1 MSFDRCHVH
10 SSREARILIGV
21 IGLAVLLLAYGV
33 LWGAMHPTGAE
44 SDRAIQLTAAEVLQ
58 QETDGPAPA
67 IVDSRMLPGRWLP
80 VTLPFGQTSDLLRQ
94 ADLSLPHVTRTTWY
108 RLPVTDFA
116 PGAAPLMLYTARA
129 KASGPM
135 AVYVDGVRVH
145 QWQLDGA
152 LWYWA
157 PQLIA
162 VDSGQR
168 SASPREVLVRMQHDA
183 STYTALA
190 SVWLGPSA
198 ALKWRFEARQWLQL
212 HTPAMSGGAFLAVG
226 TFAFFIWVRGKRVAG
241 YGLFAVL
248 AVLSFVRA
256 MHFYV
261 DVQVDDD
268 WFAWLTVNTLFWLIT
283 VVHFLQ
289 MLLHGQRQVWLTR
302 VLLGLSA
309 VVALTTLPGLGQ
321 FPNSPQITP
330 LIYPFAMLA
339 GLVVMGVGL
348 RLSWQRRSLDGT
360 LLALGVAVSTLFGLN
375 DWALQSNFL
384 DPESWY
390 LGPYANLFN
399 FIVFC
404 YLMHRHYMN
413 ALLQVERSNQELAVK
428 LRAREDELAESYGR
442 LRQVEHKQTVAH
454 ERQRLMQDMHDG
466 LGASLHSALRAIERG
481 RVTET
486 AVADILRGCID
497 DLHLTIDS
505 MEPVDADL
513 LLLLAT
519 LRYRLGPRLQTAG
532 ISLQWGVVDVP
543 PLGWLDP
550 RRALHVLR
558 ILQETLTNTFKHTE
572 ATAIH
577 VSTGQDADGVFV
589 RIADNGPGFDP
600 EQALRSGGKGLANQR
615 RRADAIGARVHWSST
630 PQGAVTILWLPLQPP
645 FADSRPAPL

>member
-1 MSFDRCHVH
+1 MFLFRHL
-10 SSREARILIGV
+10 ARIPRTARVLIGV
-21 IGLAVLLLAYGV
+21 ATLAAVLAASLGWTGLHSAS
-33 LWGAMHPTGAE
+33 GAPTG
-44 SDRAIQLTAAEVLQ
+44 AIQLTAAEVLQ
-58 QETDGPAPA
+58 LSDDSPAPVM
-67 IVDSRMLPGRWLP
+67 VDSNTLPGRWQP

-94 ADLSLPHVTRTTWY
+94 AGLTQTHATRTTWY
-108 RLPVTDFA
+108 RLPVADFA
-116 PGAAPLMLYTARA
+116 PGPVPLMLYIART
-129 KASGPM
+129 KAYGPM
-135 AVYVDGVRVH
+135 AVYVDGVRLH

-157 PQLIA
+157 PHLIA
-162 VDSGQR
+162 VDAG
-168 SASPREVLVRMQHDA
+168 PRLAQPHEVLVRMQHDA
-183 STYTALA
+183 GSYTALA

-226 TFAFFIWVRGKRVAG
+226 FFAFFIWVRGKQVSG
-241 YGLFAVL
+241 YGLFALL
-248 AVLSFVRA
+248 AALSFVRA
-256 MHFYV
+256 LHFYV
-261 DVQVDDD
+261 DVPVADD
-268 WFAWLTVNTLFWLIT
+268 WFAWLTVNALFWLIT
-283 VVHFLQ
+283 AAHFLQ
-289 MLLHGQRQVWLTR
+289 MLLHGQRQAWLTR
-302 VLLGLSA
+302 SLLLLSA
-309 VVALTTLPGLGQ
+309 VVALATLPGVGQ
-321 FPNSPQITP
+321 LPNSPLITP

-339 GLVVMGVGL
+339 GLVVSGVGM
-348 RLSWQRRSLDGT
+348 RLSWRRSLDGM

-375 DWALQSNFL
+375 DWAIQSNFL

-390 LGPYANLFN
+390 LGPYANLLN
-399 FIVFC
+399 FVVFC

-413 ALLQVERSNQELAVK
+413 ALLQVERSNQELAMK

-466 LGASLHSALRAIERG
+466 LGSSLHSALRAIERG
-481 RVTET
+481 QVTEE

-532 ISLQWGVVDVP
+532 IALLWGVVDVP
-543 PLGWLDP
+543 PVGWLDP

-558 ILQETLTNTFKHTE
+558 ILQETLTNTFKHTD
-572 ATAIH
+572 ATEIH
-577 VSTGQDADGVFV
+577 VSTGQEADGVFV

-615 RRADAIGARVHWSST
+615 RRADAIGARVQWRST
-630 PQGAVTILWLPLQPP
+630 PQGAVTTLWLPLQPP
-645 FADSRPAPL
+645 FGQSRPAPL